1 MRMIR
6 AQLLYCRGE
15 HDQAISEARTA
26 VDLDPTQPRTHM
38 HLTKALYY
46 ARRFEECVS
55 AGEAG
60 LDVCPDSYTA
70 FYSAFALIAIGKP
83 GHALRLADRFRRP
96 GTPHL
101 MESAMWAFIAA
112 GDGHECE
119 AIEAAC

>member
-1 MRMIR
+1 MIR
-6 AQLLYCRGE
+6 AQLLSCRGE
-15 HDQAISEARTA
+15 HDEAVSEATTA

-60 LDVCPDSYTA
+60 LDVCADSYTA
-70 FYSAFALIAIGKP
+70 YYSAFALIAIGKP

-96 GTPHL
+96 GTPQI
-101 MESAMWAFIAA
+101 MEFAMWAFIAA
-112 GDGHECE
+112 SCW
-119 AIEAAC
+119 A